1 MDLSDWPTGMR
12 VIARAE
18 RPHPND
24 RTRARNCGSP
34 MPNGNRLT
42 ALATNTKGGQLPDL
56 GLRHRRRARCADRI
70 RNAKD
75 TDLKN
80 PPLQDFSHAAETA
93 AESSGVP

>member
-1 MDLSDWPTGMR
+1 MDLVRLANRDVRHRPRRTT
-12 VIARAE
+12 APE

-80 PPLQDFSHAAETA
+80 PPLHDFSHAPETA
-93 AESSGVP
+93 A